1 MKLMNKLILSMD
13 IYSVDSIEKACNAY
27 RNLARIRAKK
37 RKGCMELI
45 FDRCRYDTDIT
56 IKEFENYL
64 INAENMKK

>member
-1 MKLMNKLILSMD
+1 MRLMNKLILSKE
-13 IYSVDSIEKACNAY
+13 IYSEDSIEETCEAY
-27 RNLARIRAKK
+27 SNLARIRIKK
-37 RKGCMELI
+37 RKECMELI

>member
-1 MKLMNKLILSMD
+1 MNKLILSMD
-13 IYSVDSIEKACNAY
+13 IYSADSIEETCNAY
-27 RNLARIRAKK
+27 RNLARIRIKK
-37 RKGCMELI
+37 RKECKELI

>member
-13 IYSVDSIEKACNAY
+13 IYSVDSIEEACNAY
-27 RNLARIRAKK
+27 RNLAIIRVKK
-37 RKGCMELI
+37 RKECMELI

>member
-13 IYSVDSIEKACNAY
+13 IYSADSIEETCNTY
-27 RNLARIRAKK
+27 RNLAGIRIKK
-37 RKGCMELI
+37 RKECMELI

>member
-13 IYSVDSIEKACNAY
+13 IYSADSIEETCNAY
-27 RNLARIRAKK
+27 RNLARIRIKK
-37 RKGCMELI
+37 RKECMELI

-64 INAENMKK
+64 INAENIKK

>member
-1 MKLMNKLILSMD
+1 MNKLILSMD
-13 IYSVDSIEKACNAY
+13 IYSADSIEETCNAY
-27 RNLARIRAKK
+27 RNLARIRIKK
-37 RKGCMELI
+37 RKEGMELI

>member
-1 MKLMNKLILSMD
+1 METTKKLVMTFLSD
-13 IYSVDSIEKACNAY
+13 EDRKVSLSIEDPRPNVTENEIKE
-27 RNLARIRAKK
+27 
-37 RKGCMELI
+37 CMELI